1 MNTLT
6 LQKQANALER
16 LIKKASRAL
25 LEFEVAQSKW
35 EAKNGL
41 GKVYSSV
48 DAIIRDAKKG
58 VKI

>member
-1 MNTLT
+1 MNILT

-48 DAIIRDAKKG
+48 DAIMRDAKKG

>member
-1 MNTLT
+1 MSTTN

-48 DAIIRDAKKG
+48 DAIMRDAKKG